1 MVTSFSAQ
9 TQVKFFGSCPLPGGF
24 TGSGTLQNVAGPQ
37 YLANYQATNAEIAPS
52 LGRNLAACGTRPICT
67 ATALVPLIAPQTQF
81 EARRNQLDLRLSR
94 LFRLGPKLRVQA
106 NFDVYNVFNAASIL
120 GLNNT
125 YGSQWR
131 VPASRL
137 ATGSGGLN
145 RPLFQ
150 FFRRMRFLAAMARP
164 GQVPAWQLYPI

>member
-1 MVTSFSAQ
+1 MTPFSAQ
-9 TQVKFFGSCPLPGGF
+9 TQVKLYGTSPVVAGF
-24 TGSGTLQNVAGPQ
+24 TVSGTFQNIAGPQ
-37 YLANYQATNAEIAPS
+37 YQANYQAINAEIAPS

-67 ATALVPLIAPQTQF
+67 ATAVVPLIAPQTQF
-81 EARRNQLDLRLSR
+81 EGRRNQLDLRLSR

-131 VPASRL
+131 VPVSSV
-137 ATGSGGLN
+137 ATGSGVLN
-145 RPLFQ
+145 GRLFQ
-150 FFRRMRFLAAMARP
+150 FSGRLSF
-164 GQVPAWQLYPI
+164 